1 LSIYVWQAM
10 NAEAIFVLSDLGYS
24 GLRRQAVTGFVLLA

>member
-1 LSIYVWQAM
+1 M
-10 NAEAIFVLSDLGYS
+10 NAEAILVLSDLGYS